1 MTSDS
6 GKREIGL
13 LLAARISAVGLALAS
28 QYALAHT
35 LLAEGRGMYAV
46 CVLFGTLTGVL
57 FTPGSETGARYF
69 VMSGRFNLS
78 QGLSA
83 AFVICAAGS
92 VIAAA
97 VALPVVSSGLNIFQR
112 ADESS
117 FYMALL
123 LVPAITTSTA
133 VMCQIVGLQE
143 YARLASISLIQSLLN
158 LLAVVVLVWRLDLGV
173 NGAIA
178 ALVIGHCAT
187 AVIGVSYLKR
197 HYDLS
202 FQLPSRSLLRPVLGY
217 GLRDYLTTVGHL
229 GEPAAMILVLGFI
242 TDSTEI
248 GLFALSRAI
257 VTRALVVPTSMATFL
272 APWVARDEQASP
284 QLPALFTRAAFW
296 LVVCLLILWIAVSR
310 PAVALLLPDSFS
322 GAVALTRILSVGIC
336 ASAASA
342 VLSTFFQSTAR
353 PGVASL
359 SVWLGLT
366 SSLVLLIPMYSLL
379 GVEGAAWA
387 ITCGQICRGVILT
400 AVFCQSAGMS
410 VPALMMPRVS
420 DVAALRET
428 MQRSPARGNE

>member
-13 LLAARISAVGLALAS
+13 LLAARVSAVGLALAS

-69 VMSGRFNLS
+69 VMSGRMSLS

-83 AFVICAAGS
+83 AFAICVAGS

-97 VALPVVSSGLNIFQR
+97 VALPVVSSGLNIFQM

-133 VMCQIVGLQE
+133 VTCQIAGLRE

-178 ALVIGHCAT
+178 ALVIGQLAT
-187 AVIGVSYLKR
+187 AVIGVCYLMR
-197 HYDLS
+197 HYGLS
-202 FQLPSRSLLRPVLGY
+202 FQLPSRPLLRPVLGY
-217 GLRDYLTTVGHL
+217 GLRDYLSTVGHL
-229 GEPAAMILVLGFI
+229 GEPAAVILVLGFI
-242 TDSTEI
+242 ADSTEI

-257 VTRALVVPTSMATFL
+257 VSRTLVVPMSM
-272 APWVARDEQASP
+272 APWVAKDEQGSP

-296 LVVCLLILWIAVSR
+296 LVVCLLIIWIAVSR

-322 GAVALTRILSVGIC
+322 GAVALTRILSIGIC

-342 VLSTFFQSTAR
+342 VLSTYFQSTAR
-353 PGVASL
+353 PGVASW

-366 SSLVLLIPMYSLL
+366 SSLVRLLPLYSLL

-387 ITCGQICRGVILT
+387 ITCGQVFRGVILA
-400 AVFCQSAGMS
+400 AVFCQGAGMS
-410 VPALMMPRVS
+410 VLALMMPRVA
-420 DVAALRET
+420 DVAELRET
-428 MQRSPARGNE
+428 MQRPPARGSA